1 MEEPLSIKATLLSKT
16 EREFE
21 IPKSQLSFALN
32 KTYEKEIYEN
42 FGVVFLTWNIVILCR
57 NSLPQKYSLLPHMLI
72 CSQCE
77 STHCFEKIR
86 KRL

>member
-42 FGVVFLTWNIVILCR
+42 FGVVFH
-57 NSLPQKYSLLPHMLI
+57 PLLGLSHLEY
-72 CSQCE
+72 CY
-77 STHCFEKIR
+77 T
-86 KRL
+86 L